1 LGGGFGVHAGI
12 LGPGDDLVSDILRL
26 FQSRRMSRSLGL
38 DQPSRIG
45 FNARTRINSFGRAS
59 SVNKRKRRLLLSLS
73 AVFAVAI
80 AVGMSGGFPAANA
93 QGGSAK
99 GKAVAEQHKSAEHK
113 EAKPAWISRCASVS
127 RKTVPQCAIE
137 QTAVLTK
144 TGQLMASVTVRIP
157 ANSTKPVMMIHVPV
171 GLYLPA
177 GISLQVDDLP
187 QTHFTVQTCDVKGC
201 YAGDELPDKLLN
213 AMKSG
218 KKLLVIFQNLQKK
231 NISVPLT
238 LADFDDA
245 YKRIQ

>member
-1 LGGGFGVHAGI
+1 
-12 LGPGDDLVSDILRL
+12 
-26 FQSRRMSRSLGL
+26 
-38 DQPSRIG
+38 
-45 FNARTRINSFGRAS
+45 
-59 SVNKRKRRLLLSLS
+59 
-73 AVFAVAI
+73 
-80 AVGMSGGFPAANA
+80 
-93 QGGSAK
+93 
-99 GKAVAEQHKSAEHK
+99 
-113 EAKPAWISRCASVS
+113 VS
-127 RKTVPQCAIE
+127 RKTVPECAVE

-144 TGQLMASVTVRIP
+144 TGQLMASVTIRIS

>member
-1 LGGGFGVHAGI
+1 
-12 LGPGDDLVSDILRL
+12 
-26 FQSRRMSRSLGL
+26 
-38 DQPSRIG
+38 
-45 FNARTRINSFGRAS
+45 
-59 SVNKRKRRLLLSLS
+59 VNKRKRHRLLSLLSLS
-73 AVFAVAI
+73 GVFGLAF
-80 AVGMSGGFPAANA
+80 AVGMFGGFAAANA

-99 GKAVAEQHKSAEHK
+99 SKAAAEQHKSAEHK
-113 EAKPAWISRCASVS
+113 EAKPARPAWISRCASVS
-127 RKTVPQCAIE
+127 RKTVPECAIE

>member
-1 LGGGFGVHAGI
+1 
-12 LGPGDDLVSDILRL
+12 
-26 FQSRRMSRSLGL
+26 
-38 DQPSRIG
+38 
-45 FNARTRINSFGRAS
+45 
-59 SVNKRKRRLLLSLS
+59 
-73 AVFAVAI
+73 
-80 AVGMSGGFPAANA
+80 MSGGFPAANA

-201 YAGDELPDKLLN
+201 YAGDELPDNLLN